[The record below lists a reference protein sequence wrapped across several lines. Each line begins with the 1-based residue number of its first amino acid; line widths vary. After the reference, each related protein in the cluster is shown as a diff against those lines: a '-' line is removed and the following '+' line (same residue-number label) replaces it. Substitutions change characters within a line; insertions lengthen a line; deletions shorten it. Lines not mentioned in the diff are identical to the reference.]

1 MFAYLSHTTIQVF
14 LEEFVL
20 FVEKILLTAR
30 WSFSICLSVSVLSIY
45 LYLIYK
51 TVVGKIPF

>member
-1 MFAYLSHTTIQVF
+1 MFADLSHTTIQVF

-30 WSFSICLSVSVLSIY
+30 WSFSVYLYLSIC